1 MDIRLQISSELERI
15 SYVLN
20 FQSSN
25 YLCELI
31 TAMWEWLPKYSSV
44 LPVSVSKLS
53 RACHAGQEI
62 LMERDGIFSGSSLGN
77 GEKVDQP
84 LVALVLPLMHYTD
97 SQKIQLTK
105 IHAKNKSKNWK
116 RQKGPEDW
124 ENVVK
129 KSGKK
134 VMYM

>member
-1 MDIRLQISSELERI
+1 MDIRLQISSELERV

-20 FQSSN
+20 FQSSH

-62 LMERDGIFSGSSLGN
+62 LLERDGIFSESSLGN
-77 GEKVDQP
+77 GEKVNQA
-84 LVALVLPLMHYTD
+84 LVALVLPLIDYTD

-105 IHAKNKSKNWK
+105 IHAKNKSKN
-116 RQKGPEDW
+116 
-124 ENVVK
+124 
-129 KSGKK
+129 
-134 VMYM
+134 